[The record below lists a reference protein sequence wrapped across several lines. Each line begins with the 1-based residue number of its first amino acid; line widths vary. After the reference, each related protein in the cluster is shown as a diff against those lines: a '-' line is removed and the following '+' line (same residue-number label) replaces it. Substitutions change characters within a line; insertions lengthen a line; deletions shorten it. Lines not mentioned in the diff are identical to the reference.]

1 MIKQNLAIYSIPILF
16 KILKE
21 IENETNFNIVSVSNK
36 KDFDNQN
43 FSDHLILVEKKNYH
57 IRMFWN

>member
-1 MIKQNLAIYSIPILF
+1 MIKQNLVIYSIPILF

-21 IENETNFNIVSVSNK
+21 IENETNFNILYVSNK

-43 FSDHLILVEKKNYH
+43 FSDFLILVQKKNYH
-57 IRMFWN
+57 ITMFWS